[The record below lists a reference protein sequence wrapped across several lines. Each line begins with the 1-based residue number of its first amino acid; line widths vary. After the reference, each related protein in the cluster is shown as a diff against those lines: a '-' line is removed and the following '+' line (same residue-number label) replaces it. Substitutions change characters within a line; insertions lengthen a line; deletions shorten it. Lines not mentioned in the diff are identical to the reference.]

1 VKFTPTVAG
10 TYTFTVKATNANG
23 TSPAT
28 SINVVVATA
37 VPTNITLN
45 NVYRTTKQRLVITAT
60 STDTTVTSMVLLPYL
75 TETGTM
81 FDPATLGAATLTVSL
96 VAPGSFTLTAV
107 GAPPPACN
115 LGGTYATPCKQN
127 PLTVKSVNA
136 AGATIGTSAPSGLTT
151 IRT

>member
-1 VKFTPTVAG
+1 MPG
-10 TYTFTVKATNANG
+10 TYTFTRQGNERQRDIAG
-23 TSPAT
+23 
-28 SINVVVATA
+28 NVDQRRGRDQS

-81 FDPATLGAATLTVSL
+81 FDPATLGAANLTVSL

-107 GAPPPACN
+107 GAPRTGLQPRWN
-115 LGGTYATPCKQN
+115 LRDP
-127 PLTVKSVNA
+127 V
-136 AGATIGTSAPSGLTT
+136 
-151 IRT
+151 